1 MKKRSIKSKS
11 ISLLLLLMLL
21 ISAISVA
28 GCGGSTANNDNNQS
42 KTDSEKVVE
51 SKEDNS
57 KSDEKYVIGF
67 AQCQADSPY
76 YVTLQDSAQA
86 TAEAAGCEFRL
97 VNAQND
103 ASKQN
108 QDVADL
114 IQAGVD
120 IVILNPVDS
129 SSVAPAIQSSLDSGV
144 PLITVNRPS
153 NEEGAVSH
161 VGEDNKLMGQ
171 LVGEEAVKLLGGKGN
186 ASGTIIEFMGGA
198 GNNNTILRSE
208 GFHTAF
214 EGEDVEII
222 QSSYCDFNR
231 AKATEAAQDLFQAH
245 PEVKLVFAHND
256 DMSVGAMQVAE
267 QQGMEGIF
275 FTGVDG
281 LMEAVEYI
289 SEGKYHVTTMNDPKL
304 QGAEA
309 VNTALKIIAGE
320 TVEEFVDVGTQVVTK
335 DNVSQ
340 YLSDEDFAT
349 QIKE

>member
-1 MKKRSIKSKS
+1 M
-11 ISLLLLLMLL
+11 
-21 ISAISVA
+21 
-28 GCGGSTANNDNNQS
+28 
-42 KTDSEKVVE
+42 
-51 SKEDNS
+51 
-57 KSDEKYVIGF
+57 
-67 AQCQADSPY
+67 
-76 YVTLQDSAQA
+76 
-86 TAEAAGCEFRL
+86 
-97 VNAQND
+97 
-103 ASKQN
+103 
-108 QDVADL
+108 
-114 IQAGVD
+114 
-120 IVILNPVDS
+120 
-129 SSVAPAIQSSLDSGV
+129 DSGV

-222 QSSYCDFNR
+222 QSPYCDFNR